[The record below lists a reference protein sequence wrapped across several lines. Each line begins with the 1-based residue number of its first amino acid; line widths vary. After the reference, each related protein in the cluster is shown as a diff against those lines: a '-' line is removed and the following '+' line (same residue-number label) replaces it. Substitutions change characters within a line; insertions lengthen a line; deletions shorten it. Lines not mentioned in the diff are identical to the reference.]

1 MRFTNAS
8 PRPNTARG
16 GFDYSGYPHLAELR
30 AEKVKQG
37 RKGLLQTIKRKLHP
51 RKFTSIGDAKESG
64 ASHRAFKGFVKM
76 SDFFKNLFY
85 RKREAEMQRKAEKSR
100 ENQRIEDEIEAVAK
114 NITRL
119 TQELK
124 KKANG

>member
-1 MRFTNAS
+1 
-8 PRPNTARG
+8 
-16 GFDYSGYPHLAELR
+16 
-30 AEKVKQG
+30 
-37 RKGLLQTIKRKLHP
+37 
-51 RKFTSIGDAKESG
+51 
-64 ASHRAFKGFVKM
+64 M